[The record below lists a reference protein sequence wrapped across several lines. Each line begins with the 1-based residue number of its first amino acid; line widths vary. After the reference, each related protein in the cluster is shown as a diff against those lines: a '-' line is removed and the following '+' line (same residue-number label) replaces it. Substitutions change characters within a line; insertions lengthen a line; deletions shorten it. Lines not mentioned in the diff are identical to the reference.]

1 MKKDSGIEK
10 AMQNNNVSIHIYGK
24 SKTKP
29 NRKMGHVTVLDTNL
43 ENGLEVAKSIKKI
56 ITIKS
61 K

>member
-1 MKKDSGIEK
+1 
-10 AMQNNNVSIHIYGK
+10 
-24 SKTKP
+24 
-29 NRKMGHVTVLDTNL
+29 MGHATVLDTDL